1 MRQEE
6 NLNNLVLRKQRE
18 MFQESMSNSAGT
30 FTLNENREFFIQYD
44 KVLLWSFETII
55 TVSIDWWE

>member
-1 MRQEE
+1 
-6 NLNNLVLRKQRE
+6 
-18 MFQESMSNSAGT
+18 MSNSAGT